1 MHDEG
6 ARSRRAW
13 VGDGGAI
20 CVDNRTSRGYFA
32 NELGSVVFGCEKL
45 SRGAFGGLSEAFR
58 GGGFGGVPNPDE
70 VEGGGSDQRDGGG
83 SANTIHNTT
92 NSDPNRVAEGNQE
105 GETVEG
111 GATIRG
117 KVRDENKP
125 RDTVNET

>member
-1 MHDEG
+1 M
-6 ARSRRAW
+6 
-13 VGDGGAI
+13 
-20 CVDNRTSRGYFA
+20 
-32 NELGSVVFGCEKL
+32 
-45 SRGAFGGLSEAFR
+45 SEAFR

-83 SANTIHNTT
+83 SANTLHNTT

-117 KVRDENKP
+117 KIRDENKP
-125 RDTVNET
+125 RDAVNET

>member
-1 MHDEG
+1 M
-6 ARSRRAW
+6 
-13 VGDGGAI
+13 
-20 CVDNRTSRGYFA
+20 T
-32 NELGSVVFGCEKL
+32 
-45 SRGAFGGLSEAFR
+45 EAFR

>member
-6 ARSRRAW
+6 ARSGRAW
-13 VGDGGAI
+13 VGEGRAI
-20 CVDNRTSRGYFA
+20 SVDNRTSRGNSA
-32 NELGSVVFGCEKL
+32 NELGSIVFGGEKL
-45 SRGAFGGLSEAFR
+45 SRGAFGGLPEAFR
-58 GGGFGGVPNPDE
+58 VGGFGGVPNPDE

-83 SANTIHNTT
+83 SANAIHNTT

-117 KVRDENKP
+117 EIRDEDKP
-125 RDTVNET
+125 RNTANET

>member
-1 MHDEG
+1 ME
-6 ARSRRAW
+6 AVIRET
-13 VGDGGAI
+13 VE
-20 CVDNRTSRGYFA
+20 VVRT
-32 NELGSVVFGCEKL
+32 L
-45 SRGAFGGLSEAFR
+45 
-58 GGGFGGVPNPDE
+58 
-70 VEGGGSDQRDGGG
+70 
-83 SANTIHNTT
+83 HNTT